1 MYCWTHRI
9 RRVLFNSLL
18 PMHLPPDSSHT
29 DWWEWRPSLLH
40 GMLWLCMLLYYDV
53 RVSNISISSRRICE
67 QYILYVYTQFW
78 SILHLDTYILW
89 YYAAMPW
96 RRRGTSSN
104 TIASGMDCTH
114 SSHYAPAR
122 NVVLSMSV
130 PSMQRMERWPK
141 LLQLFRWEIVS
152 NKGICCQID
161 RSFGLVVWDVRVLWS
176 VIQGRFLSRVVSQE
190 NWESEEEEG
199 RIVFGR

>member
-1 MYCWTHRI
+1 MCQYQYMCI
-9 RRVLFNSLL
+9 SPVL
-18 PMHLPPDSSHT
+18 
-29 DWWEWRPSLLH
+29 
-40 GMLWLCMLLYYDV
+40 
-53 RVSNISISSRRICE
+53 
-67 QYILYVYTQFW
+67 
-78 SILHLDTYILW
+78 ILHLDTYILW

-104 TIASGMDCTH
+104 TIVSGMDCTH
-114 SSHYAPAR
+114 SLHYAPAR

-176 VIQGRFLSRVVSQE
+176 VIQGRFLSRVVSQDE
-190 NWESEEEEG
+190 LREWRRRRRTNSIWEVEMIFLVGKKRRNGKNEMIES
-199 RIVFGR
+199 

>member
-1 MYCWTHRI
+1 MCQY
-9 RRVLFNSLL
+9 
-18 PMHLPPDSSHT
+18 
-29 DWWEWRPSLLH
+29 
-40 GMLWLCMLLYYDV
+40 
-53 RVSNISISSRRICE
+53 
-67 QYILYVYTQFW
+67 QYICVHPSSDLT
-78 SILHLDTYILW
+78 LGYIYSLI

-104 TIASGMDCTH
+104 TIVSGMDCTH
-114 SSHYAPAR
+114 SLHYAPAR

-176 VIQGRFLSRVVSQE
+176 VIQGRFLSRVVSQDE
-190 NWESEEEEG
+190 LREWRRRRRTNSIWEVEMIFLVGKKRRNGKNEMIES
-199 RIVFGR
+199 